1 MFNHP
6 RFIINQHWLSWPIVA
21 RYVLD
26 IAHMYENIGH
36 THEISPWHRENDDMN
51 EQFME
56 NQHEKPMDFMELMM
70 KLE

>member
-1 MFNHP
+1 
-6 RFIINQHWLSWPIVA
+6 
-21 RYVLD
+21 
-26 IAHMYENIGH
+26 MYENIGH

-51 EQFME
+51 KKFME